1 MNTKE
6 IQNEQI
12 IERKLV
18 CPWRI
23 APIIDNFLRQLIHN
37 PRKLF
42 GAYVKPGM
50 TVMDVGCGGGF
61 ASLGLARLVGDE
73 GLVISADL
81 QPKMLEMV
89 KERAERTGLA
99 DRIHIHLCEAGH
111 IGVRDNL
118 DFAVA
123 LFMVHEVPDCKAFLK
138 EVFMLLKPGGN
149 FFLAEPKIHVSRR
162 DFEHTVQEAVT
173 VGFEIYGRPAI
184 RIGRA
189 VVLQKL
195 DRKRP

>member
-1 MNTKE
+1 MNTE
-6 IQNEQI
+6 QIQNEQT

-18 CPWRI
+18 CPWRM
-23 APIIDNFLRQLIHN
+23 APTIDNFLRPLIHN

-42 GAYVKPGM
+42 GPYVKPGM

-61 ASLGLARLVGDE
+61 ASLGLARLVGNE

-81 QPKMLEMV
+81 QREMLEIV
-89 KERAERTGLA
+89 QERAMKMGLA
-99 DRIHIHLCEAGH
+99 GRIRIHLCEANR

-123 LFMVHEVPDCKAFLK
+123 LFMVHEVPNSKAFL
-138 EVFMLLKPGGN
+138 EEIFTLLVPGGKL
-149 FFLAEPKIHVSRR
+149 FIAEPIIHVSRS
-162 DFEHTVQEAVT
+162 DFERTVQEAVLT
-173 VGFEIYGRPAI
+173 GFEKYRRPAI

-189 VVLQKL
+189 VVLEKPN
-195 DRKRP
+195 K